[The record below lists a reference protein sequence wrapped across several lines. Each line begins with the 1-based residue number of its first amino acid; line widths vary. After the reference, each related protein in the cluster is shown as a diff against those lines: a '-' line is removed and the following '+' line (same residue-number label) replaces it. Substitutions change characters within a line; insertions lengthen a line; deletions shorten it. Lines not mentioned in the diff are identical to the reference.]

1 MQGQYRM
8 RDTILLSL
16 ACLGGAILAVP
27 LPLVGLPM
35 IAAALA
41 GLVYM
46 ERMIAAVAISVLSSA
61 VVGLILTT
69 TELLAIIPAI
79 TAILLAIVAL
89 RRHDPYAVIVCLA
102 PVLAGSFAARD
113 LVIPWLA
120 GQVYTELARETLAVA
135 AEAFVA
141 AIPVVLAILWAARR
155 AGVKLKGS
163 PGIANLDFS
172 PHMLWPLVLAL
183 ALGAS
188 GRIWNIGDGMWTDLG
203 FGLLLATKVILF
215 LQGFAVV
222 AFFLKPMNIGRRVL
236 FFVGVLA
243 FIIDGPTWIVSI
255 VGLLDFW
262 LNFRKLNREGA
273 SDSQSSEAL
282 NNSL

>member
-1 MQGQYRM
+1 M

-16 ACLGGAILAVP
+16 ACLGGAILAAP

-35 IAAALA
+35 IAAAFA

-46 ERMIAAVAISVLSSA
+46 ERMIAAVVISVLSSA
-61 VVGLILTT
+61 VVGLILTA

-102 PVLAGSFAARD
+102 PVLAVSFAARD

-203 FGLLLATKVILF
+203 FGLLLAAKVILF

-222 AFFLKPMNIGRRVL
+222 AFFLKPMNIGRRGL

-255 VGLLDFW
+255 AGLLDFW
-262 LNFRKLNREGA
+262 LNFRKLNREDA

>member
-16 ACLGGAILAVP
+16 ACLGGAILAAP
-27 LPLVGLPM
+27 LPLIGLPM
-35 IAAALA
+35 IAAAFA

-46 ERMIAAVAISVLSSA
+46 ERMIAAVVISVLSSA

-79 TAILLAIVAL
+79 TAILIAIVAL

-102 PVLAGSFAARD
+102 PVLAVSFVARD

-120 GQVYTELARETLAVA
+120 GQVYTELARETLAAA

-188 GRIWNIGDGMWTDLG
+188 GRILNIGDGMLTDLG

-222 AFFLKPMNIGRRVL
+222 AFFLKPMNIGRRGL
-236 FFVGVLA
+236 FFVGVMA

-255 VGLLDFW
+255 AGLLDFW
-262 LNFRKLNREGA
+262 LNFRKLNREDA
-273 SDSQSSEAL
+273 SGSQSSEAL

>member
-16 ACLGGAILAVP
+16 ACLGGAILAAP

-35 IAAALA
+35 IAAAFA

-46 ERMIAAVAISVLSSA
+46 ERMIAAVVISVLSSA

-102 PVLAGSFAARD
+102 PVLAVSFAARD

-155 AGVKLKGS
+155 AGVQLKGS

-183 ALGAS
+183 ALGAA
-188 GRIWNIGDGMWTDLG
+188 GRIWNIGDGMLADLG
-203 FGLLLATKVILF
+203 LGLLLATKVILF

-222 AFFLKPMNIGRRVL
+222 AFFLKPMNIGRRGL

-255 VGLLDFW
+255 AGLLDFW
-262 LNFRKLNREGA
+262 LNFRKLNREDA

>member
-16 ACLGGAILAVP
+16 ACLGGAILAAP

-35 IAAALA
+35 IAAAFA

-46 ERMIAAVAISVLSSA
+46 ERMIAAVVISVLSSA

-102 PVLAGSFAARD
+102 PVLAVSFAARD

-262 LNFRKLNREGA
+262 LNFRKLNREDA